1 RPSFA
6 RCTCASPVYNA
17 PGRSSRRLRS
27 PLRRFARFASRDSS
41 AVLRLWCSGH
51 NPCRALSSWISRP
64 SAWSTSVAV
73 PQHRTPDSDRNSH
86 LYPHRLSTRAR
97 MRDQSGGNSCRR
109 FDFHQF
115 DLATAATGPD
125 DLIDLVLGPLQ
136 SGADSAQ
143 TVHLGAERPS
153 PHGHHLEVGLSEL
166 EPLRLLDVG
175 GLQLLQL
182 AEDHF
187 RLCRTHD
194 FSTARRIYGSTKW

>member
-1 RPSFA
+1 FA
-6 RCTCASPVYNA
+6 Q
-17 PGRSSRRLRS
+17 
-27 PLRRFARFASRDSS
+27 S
-41 AVLRLWCSGH
+41 A
-51 NPCRALSSWISRP
+51 
-64 SAWSTSVAV
+64 
-73 PQHRTPDSDRNSH
+73 
-86 LYPHRLSTRAR
+86 
-97 MRDQSGGNSCRR
+97 GNSCRR

-115 DLATAATGPD
+115 DSATAATGPD
-125 DLIDLVLGPLQ
+125 DLIDHVLGPLQ

-182 AEDHF
+182 AADHF

-194 FSTARRIYGSTKW
+194 FSTARRIFGSTKWYSFDALPFGWVAQGRSFSQSIFVSLEALASSNATSALIPSSTAAPRVV